1 METTATTAAAPVL
14 SEQIA
19 QALQAQHELDAAMVQ
34 AMALEDDDD
43 DDIDVLDM
51 VDPDLFPIF
60 EEEAQELLPHPERR
74 FA

>member
-1 METTATTAAAPVL
+1 
-14 SEQIA
+14 
-19 QALQAQHELDAAMVQ
+19 MVR

-60 EEEAQELLPHPERR
+60 EEEAQEPAPHPERR